1 MRITRTLA
9 PAATAALLAL
19 TLTGCFG
26 NLLGGGGGGTTTAVD
41 LTGTTWSGVDSDGDA
56 TAFEFEADGTV
67 GVTFEGETFDDP
79 SDTWSQSG
87 NAVTVS
93 VFFNETIGTAVYTGD
108 IAGESINL
116 TAVGEDGSSWT
127 LALTQD

>member
-9 PAATAALLAL
+9 PAAIAAVLAL
-19 TLTGCFG
+19 ALTGCFG
-26 NLLGGGGGGTTTAVD
+26 NLLGGGGGSTTAVD
-41 LTGTTWSGVDSDGDA
+41 LTGTSWSGVDSDGDA

-67 GVTFEGETFDDP
+67 LLTFKGESFDDA

-87 NAVTVS
+87 NAVTVN
-93 VFFNETIGTAVYTGD
+93 VYFNDTIGTAVYTGD